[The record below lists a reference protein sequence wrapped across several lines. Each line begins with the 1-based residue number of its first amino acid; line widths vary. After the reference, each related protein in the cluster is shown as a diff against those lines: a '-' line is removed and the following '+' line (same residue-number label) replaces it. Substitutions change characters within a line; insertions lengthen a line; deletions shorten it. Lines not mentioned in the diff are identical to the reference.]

1 MENKS
6 AERWAAVT
14 ALASNQHGRVT
25 TRQLAEAGIG
35 PGAIE
40 KALRSQRLFRQHR
53 GVYVVGHRAPSDHGR
68 WTGAVLACGDDAA
81 LSHRSGATLWRFRR
95 GEGPRVDVTVDTV
108 AGRRRRTGIEV
119 HRGPLAGEVVTRDGI
134 RVTSVARTLV
144 DLAHVIEPDELVR
157 AVREAQFLRLF
168 NLRATRAALARRPSR
183 VLRELLEDMT
193 VSSSQLEDGF
203 VRLLQRHHLPLPVGQ
218 EWLLGHRVDYVWTQ
232 WRVAV
237 ELDGYDAHVSL
248 DAFQRDRTQNN
259 ALQLAGW
266 ILLRFTWADV
276 HRHPQRTVATIRRA
290 LGGKLL
296 R

>member
-1 MENKS
+1 
-6 AERWAAVT
+6 
-14 ALASNQHGRVT
+14 
-25 TRQLAEAGIG
+25 
-35 PGAIE
+35 
-40 KALRSQRLFRQHR
+40 
-53 GVYVVGHRAPSDHGR
+53 
-68 WTGAVLACGDDAA
+68 
-81 LSHRSGATLWRFRR
+81 
-95 GEGPRVDVTVDTV
+95 
-108 AGRRRRTGIEV
+108 
-119 HRGPLAGEVVTRDGI
+119 
-134 RVTSVARTLV
+134 
-144 DLAHVIEPDELVR
+144 
-157 AVREAQFLRLF
+157 
-168 NLRATRAALARRPSR
+168 

-237 ELDGYDAHVSL
+237 ELDGYDAHLSL
-248 DAFQRDRTQNN
+248 DAFQRDRTQGN